1 MSGSNSP
8 RNLTEGSLARPLFHL
23 AWPIVTIQL
32 LQVTYNLAD
41 TIFLGWYDPTAV
53 AAISLGFPILF
64 LLLSVAGG
72 FTTAAAILV
81 AQYTG
86 AEGSEDA
93 GRIAGQSLA
102 FVGLLSIGLGLL
114 GVLVTDPLL
123 AFLPANAETGASVL
137 PMMGDYLTIV
147 FLGTPFIFGF
157 YVFTA
162 LMRGYGDT
170 YTPMRIMAISV
181 AINVVLDP
189 IVIFGLG
196 PVPELGIEGAALASV
211 FSRGLATVAGMYVLF
226 RTNRGPDISLPDLRL
241 ERETVTEIVRIGTPT
256 ALEQSMVAFAMV
268 LLTAL
273 VALFAPPVAAAYGVV
288 NRLVSLVVL
297 PAIGVGQA
305 TETVVGQNL
314 GAEKPDRAERAV
326 WLGATVVGG
335 TMIVVAVI
343 AAAFPE
349 PIVASI
355 LGADSEHTE
364 ESIRLGSQYL
374 RIRSVEFAFM
384 GVLQVFLGGFRGAGN
399 TKHALAIAL
408 LILWGARVPATYGL
422 AIWLDWGAL
431 GIWIGMSVGDIVGA
445 LVAVPWFMRGTWR
458 ESIVDRGAVGG
469 AGVAAEE

>member
-1 MSGSNSP
+1 VSGPNRR

-41 TIFLGWYDPTAV
+41 TIYLGWYDPTAV
-53 AAISLGFPILF
+53 AAISLAFPILF

-93 GRIAGQSLA
+93 GRIAGQAIA

-114 GVLVTDPLL
+114 GVLVSGPLL
-123 AFLPANAETGASVL
+123 ELLPADPDTGAEVFPL
-137 PMMGDYLTIV
+137 MGDYLTIV

-162 LMRGYGDT
+162 LMRGYGDS

-196 PVPELGIEGAALASV
+196 PAPELGIQGAALASV

-226 RTNRGPDISLPDLRL
+226 RTNRGPQIGRADLRL
-241 ERETVTEIVRIGTPT
+241 ESETVREIVRIGTPT

-288 NRLVSLVVL
+288 NRLVSFVVL

-326 WLGATVVGG
+326 WLGSAVVGG
-335 TMIVVAVI
+335 TMVVVALV

-349 PIVASI
+349 PIVGAI
-355 LGADSEHTE
+355 LGADSEHTA

-374 RIRSVEFAFM
+374 RIRSVEFVFM
-384 GVLQVFLGGFRGAGN
+384 GVLQVVLGGFRGAGN

-408 LILWGARVPATYGL
+408 LILWVARLPATYGL
-422 AIWLDWGAL
+422 AIVLDWGTL
-431 GIWIGMSVGDIVGA
+431 GIWIGMSVGDILGA
-445 LVAVPWFMRGTWR
+445 LVAVPWFLRGTWR
-458 ESIVDRGAVGG
+458 DSVVDPDPITHV
-469 AGVAAEE
+469 

>member
-1 MSGSNSP
+1 MPGDP
-8 RNLTEGSLARPLFHL
+8 RTNLTEGSLARPLFHL

-41 TIFLGWYDPTAV
+41 TVFLGWYDPTAV

-93 GRIAGQSLA
+93 GRIAGQAIA
-102 FVGLLSIGLGLL
+102 FVGLLSIGLGIL

-123 AFLPANAETGASVL
+123 ELIPADPATGAEVL
-137 PMMGDYLTIV
+137 PLMSDYLTIV

-170 YTPMRIMAISV
+170 QTPMRIMAISV

-196 PVPELGIEGAALASV
+196 PAPELGIEGAAMASV

-226 RTNRGPDISLPDLRL
+226 RTNRGPDIGRSDLRL
-241 ERETVTEIVRIGTPT
+241 ELPTVREIVRIGTPT
-256 ALEQSMVAFAMV
+256 ALEQSMVAVAMV

-314 GAEKPDRAERAV
+314 GAKQPDRAERAV
-326 WLGATVVGG
+326 WLGSVVVGG
-335 TMIVVAVI
+335 TMLVVAIV

-349 PIVASI
+349 PIVAAI
-355 LGADSEHTE
+355 LGADSEHTA

-374 RIRSVEFAFM
+374 RIRSIEFVFM
-384 GVLQVFLGGFRGAGN
+384 GVLQVVLGGFRGAGN
-399 TKHALAIAL
+399 TKHALAVAL
-408 LILWGARVPATYGL
+408 LILWVARLPATYGL
-422 AIWLDWGAL
+422 AIVLDWGTM

-445 LVAVPWFMRGTWR
+445 LVAIPWFMRGTWR
-458 ESIVDRGAVGG
+458 ESVVDAD
-469 AGVAAEE
+469 ATVAAAQAE